1 MVEISTSIL
10 SVKKGEES
18 STFFELEA
26 GKTDYFHIDVMDGKF
41 VEKNTY
47 KKMLEYASY
56 IKRISNLPLDVHLMV
71 ENVKEAI
78 NDFLSVEP
86 NIITFH
92 LEACKSKEEVF
103 EIIKYI
109 KENNCKVGISIKPDT
124 KIEEIYEFLPYIHMC
139 LVMTVEPGK
148 GGQTLIKDTLKKIEE
163 LKRYIENNNI
173 EIDIEA
179 DGGINLATAPDV
191 KKAGANILV
200 SGTAI
205 LMANDFKVII
215 PGKVLSELLKV
226 LNDDEESKVKIGVN
240 KNQALFEMGKSILVS
255 RIIEGEFLNYN
266 TIIPDSYE
274 TKVKVKTKSLLDSF
288 ERVALFAKENKEKDR
303 KAPLKMNIGIDGIV
317 LSCISDAGDAKEGVQ
332 AIVEG
337 KDIEIGFNPR
347 YVIDILK
354 VIDDSEIYVEF
365 TSSISP
371 VLIKPVNSK
380 EYIYVVLPIKL
391 RQN

>member
-92 LEACKSKEEVF
+92 LEACKSKKEVF

-163 LKRYIENNNI
+163 LK
-173 EIDIEA
+173 DI
-179 DGGINLATAPDV
+179 
-191 KKAGANILV
+191 
-200 SGTAI
+200 
-205 LMANDFKVII
+205 
-215 PGKVLSELLKV
+215 
-226 LNDDEESKVKIGVN
+226 
-240 KNQALFEMGKSILVS
+240 
-255 RIIEGEFLNYN
+255 
-266 TIIPDSYE
+266 
-274 TKVKVKTKSLLDSF
+274 
-288 ERVALFAKENKEKDR
+288 
-303 KAPLKMNIGIDGIV
+303 
-317 LSCISDAGDAKEGVQ
+317 
-332 AIVEG
+332 
-337 KDIEIGFNPR
+337 
-347 YVIDILK
+347 
-354 VIDDSEIYVEF
+354 
-365 TSSISP
+365 
-371 VLIKPVNSK
+371 
-380 EYIYVVLPIKL
+380 
-391 RQN
+391 